1 MGGGAAL
8 VLLVALAFVMRSR
21 KKKITVEEA
30 PAALPAG
37 HSGKEGKSRTAA
49 GAVEAAA
56 SVTEATP
63 GKPYL
68 PPITSKAQ
76 GLLVQIQETVARD
89 PAFAA
94 NVVRGWMEE
103 D

>member
-1 MGGGAAL
+1 MA
-8 VLLVALAFVMRSR
+8 
-21 KKKITVEEA
+21 
-30 PAALPAG
+30 
-37 HSGKEGKSRTAA
+37 
-49 GAVEAAA
+49 
-56 SVTEATP
+56 P

-76 GLLVQIQETVARD
+76 GLLVQIQENVARD